1 LEVLSVLNVATSLLL
16 IQPRNYYVELFTPG
30 FIGTLIFGMLAGW
43 LTGVLTRGRGYGCI
57 VDILLGLIGAFIGNF
72 IFAKLG
78 IAVFGFVG
86 NLAAA
91 VVGAVVLV
99 AAVRLIAGSRD

>member
-1 LEVLSVLNVATSLLL
+1 MTTLSVLLTAL
-16 IQPRNYYVELFTPG
+16 QRRDFYVEMWTPG
-30 FIGTLIFGMLAGW
+30 FIGTLIFGMIAGW

-57 VDILLGLIGAFIGNF
+57 VDIILGLIGAFIGRW
-72 IFAKLG
+72 IFLKLG
-78 IAVFGFVG
+78 IVVLGFIG

-99 AAVRLIAGSRD
+99 AIVRLLTGSRE

>member
-1 LEVLSVLNVATSLLL
+1 MNATAVLLTAFEQRHDVFAGVW
-16 IQPRNYYVELFTPG
+16 TPG
-30 FIGTLIFGMLAGW
+30 FLSTIVLGMLAGW

-57 VDILLGLIGAFIGNF
+57 VDVILGLIGAFIGRW
-72 IFAKLG
+72 IFMKLG
-78 IAVFGFVG
+78 IAVFGFIG

-99 AAVRLIAGSRD
+99 AIVRMIAGTTD